1 MWILLTICVI
11 RSTYCWVMQLVND
24 IGLVCCIQTWWKLS
38 FGNKKRHSTSFSR
51 QVRVGG
57 GGAGGDG
64 RESEK
69 PVIQWHYNPLREAC
83 A

>member
-1 MWILLTICVI
+1 
-11 RSTYCWVMQLVND
+11 MQLVNK
-24 IGLVCCIQTWWKLS
+24 IGLVCGIQTWWKLS

-51 QVRVGG
+51 QVRVSGG
-57 GGAGGDG
+57 GGGGGGDG

-69 PVIQWHYNPLREAC
+69 PVIQHHYNPLREAC

>member
-24 IGLVCCIQTWWKLS
+24 IGLVCGIQTWWKLS
-38 FGNKKRHSTSFSR
+38 FGNKKRHSMSFSR

-57 GGAGGDG
+57 GGRGEMGGNQ
-64 RESEK
+64 RS
-69 PVIQWHYNPLREAC
+69 PLSNSIITH
-83 A
+83 